1 VLARSIAAGKG
12 SDLGYFSEFRWC
24 LNPALTVRRQRAG
37 AQQTLDSLKSA
48 TIPWQQE
55 EAWINL
61 YLLLCG
67 LHCTASDYLAYRPW
81 TSTGRESP
89 LRVLVASA
97 SELVG
102 RIYRLGVA
110 GDQKR
115 VLSWTRS
122 LQPCIDSVCQLLL
135 DRAAGYAA
143 STESIDELLRK
154 ILEDPLPESVLDWRL
169 RIPEAFRCQ
178 DLTHHD
184 VIALAQGC
192 VEALKAQPDRSV
204 FVLGPRTAGSYF
216 APLTHACLRR
226 QKLNSLGWL
235 TVRPKE
241 GLTVAEHRTI
251 VALGRSEARLVI
263 VDDHPNTGETF
274 KLLLTLLQRLG
285 VSSNNITILAPEH
298 PAQSG
303 WADVIKPLSAITIE
317 PRRFYKYRLLR
328 DDTRLLECIRSMLQL
343 PDGAN
348 VQLDS
353 SASLDHTNDALA
365 AKYGDGFQVRLKRV
379 FGIEYSV
386 AGSGTMR
393 CTLVA
398 KSVGWGWLGYH
409 AAIAAAELQGYV
421 PEFLGLRDGLM
432 FLHWLGGDRWP
443 PPSPDSAMVAR
454 LVPSYLARRIV
465 ALNLEED
472 PTTAKGYRRT
482 GRERIAEALLLSLGP
497 IHRRLIRFSLRRRLA
512 HYASQVPTLLDGRM
526 GMANWVLGPEG
537 ARKVDFE
544 HHNFGGGEQDLVD
557 PAYDLAAAIYELAL
571 DAEAERQL
579 VAEYRERSG
588 DMNIQGR
595 LLLYKYF
602 VGRLAMEKA
611 ANVLRRASVRHLH
624 AEMNQRFL
632 NGRNFL
638 TYQLNRHHAARIDIT
653 TPREWSN
660 RRFIMDLDGVFDIQR
675 LGFFPHTTT
684 IGLLALRKLQMSG
697 YSVVPNSG
705 RSIEHVLDYCRN
717 YGFPGGIAEYGC
729 IFADCVGK
737 RTTLLYGDEQRA
749 HLERCRVGLENLP
762 DVYCDPGYQGLV
774 RAYRYREGRWCGL
787 SSDEI
792 QQVLRLVP
800 EDALMTI
807 RSDADTC
814 FLPNGIN
821 KATGLKAM
829 SSLLASPAS
838 FVAAIGNA
846 IQDREMLEQADA
858 AFIPANGSI
867 LLQKALRSSAHVQL
881 MRGRY
886 QRGLLEA
893 VDRLLNRPGV
903 ALSGTADSHA
913 AMSGPLVRPGEHII
927 DWVLDQSERY
937 GSRE

>member
-1 VLARSIAAGKG
+1 VLASSISASKG
-12 SDLGYFSEFRWC
+12 SDFEYFSAFRWC
-24 LNPALTVRRQRAG
+24 LSPALTVRRQRA
-37 AQQTLDSLKSA
+37 ATQQTLDSLQSV
-48 TIPWQQE
+48 TNPWQQE

-81 TSTGRESP
+81 TSTRRDSP
-89 LRVLVASA
+89 LRALVASA
-97 SELVG
+97 LDVLG
-102 RIYRLGVA
+102 WFYRLSA
-110 GDQKR
+110 AKDQMR
-115 VLSWTRS
+115 VLAWTR
-122 LQPCIDSVCQLLL
+122 LLEPCIDSVCHLLL
-135 DRAAGYAA
+135 DRAAGHAV
-143 STESIDELLRK
+143 STEPIDEVLRQ

-184 VIALAQGC
+184 VIVLAQRC
-192 VEALKAQPDRSV
+192 AESLKAQPHRPV

-216 APLTHACLRR
+216 APITHACLRR
-226 QKLNSLGWL
+226 HKLNSLGWL

-241 GLTVAEHRTI
+241 GLTRAEHRTI

-298 PAQSG
+298 PAQANWS
-303 WADVIKPLSAITIE
+303 DVIKPLSAITVE
-317 PRRFYKYRLLR
+317 PTEFYKYRLLHN
-328 DDTRLLECIRSMLQL
+328 DARLLECIRSMLQL
-343 PDGAN
+343 RHDAN
-348 VQLDS
+348 VQVDA
-353 SASLDHTNDALA
+353 SASFDHINDALA

-393 CTLVA
+393 STVVA
-398 KSVGWGWLGYH
+398 KSVGWGWFGYH

-432 FLHWLGGDRWP
+432 FLHWIGGDRWP
-443 PPSPDSAMVAR
+443 PVSPESTTVAR

-472 PTTAKGYRRT
+472 PTIAKGYRRT
-482 GRERIAEALLLSLGP
+482 GRERIADALSLSLGP
-497 IHRRLIRFSLRRRLA
+497 IRRRLMRSSLRRRVA
-512 HYASQVPTLLDGRM
+512 HYASKVPTLVDGRM
-526 GMANWVLGPEG
+526 RMADWILGPDG

-571 DAEAERQL
+571 DAEAEGQL
-579 VAEYRERSG
+579 VADYRERSG

-611 ANVLRRASVRHLH
+611 ANVLRRESVRHLH
-624 AEMNQRFL
+624 AEMNHRFL
-632 NGRNFL
+632 SARNFL
-638 TYQLNRHHAARIDIT
+638 TFQLNRHHAGRVDIT
-653 TPREWSN
+653 RPRAWSDCL
-660 RRFIMDLDGVFDIQR
+660 FIMDLDGVFDIQR

-684 IGLLALRKLQMSG
+684 TGLLALRKLQMSG

-729 IFADCVGK
+729 ILADCVGG
-737 RTTLLYGDEQRA
+737 RTTLVYGDEQRA
-749 HLERCRVGLENLP
+749 QLERCRAELENLP
-762 DVYCDPGYQGLV
+762 GVYCDPGYRGLI
-774 RAYRYREGRWCGL
+774 RAYRYQQGRWRGL
-787 SSDEI
+787 SSEEI

-800 EDALMTI
+800 EDAIVTI

-821 KATGLKAM
+821 KATGLKALL
-829 SSLLASPAS
+829 SLLALPRS

-858 AFIPANGSI
+858 AFIPANGSVS
-867 LLQKALRSSAHVQL
+867 LQKALRSSAHVRL
-881 MRGRY
+881 TRGRY

-893 VDRLLNRPGV
+893 VNRLLKRPGV
-903 ALSGTADSHA
+903 AQSGTAESRA
-913 AMSGPLVRPGEHII
+913 AMSGPLVHPGEHII
-927 DWVLDQSERY
+927 DWVLDQSDRY
-937 GSRE
+937 GSRD